1 MKVTMESK
9 ISGESNTL
17 DLPITQDQID
27 RWIAG
32 ELIQDVMPELSASD
46 REFLISG
53 STDKEWDDA
62 FPGDDGEDFDQLEE
76 FASQSTVTTVEN
88 SLKNRYKIYVD
99 CMIAIKKPHKNFN
112 EWLGV

>member
-62 FPGDDGEDFDQLEE
+62 FPEDT
-76 FASQSTVTTVEN
+76 ATTVEN
-88 SLKNRYKIYVD
+88 SLKNRYEIYVD

>member
-9 ISGESNTL
+9 ISGESSTL

-62 FPGDDGEDFDQLEE
+62 FPED
-76 FASQSTVTTVEN
+76 TVTTVEN
-88 SLKNRYKIYVD
+88 SLKNRYEIYVD

>member
-62 FPGDDGEDFDQLEE
+62 FPED
-76 FASQSTVTTVEN
+76 TVTTVEN
-88 SLKNRYKIYVD
+88 SLKNRYEIYVD
-99 CMIAIKKPHKNFN
+99 CMIAIKKPHKTFN

>member
-32 ELIQDVMPELSASD
+32 ELIQNVMPELSASD

-62 FPGDDGEDFDQLEE
+62 FPED
-76 FASQSTVTTVEN
+76 TVTTVEN
-88 SLKNRYKIYVD
+88 SLKNRYEIYVD

>member
-62 FPGDDGEDFDQLEE
+62 FPED
-76 FASQSTVTTVEN
+76 TVTTVEN
-88 SLKNRYKIYVD
+88 SLKNRYEIYVD